1 LVQLTSGANEGKG
14 QSVTACSPCE
24 PGRAESHGFEY
35 KRNGTLSLF
44 AALNTATGEVFTV
57 TGFRDYDRV
66 TVWDGLVQTHRAAQR
81 ETLIDEAGRL
91 ERFLLETSRGQID
104 EDLYRFVAS
113 VAGKQAA
120 RK

>member
-1 LVQLTSGANEGKG
+1 MSLAGDRTRLGTS
-14 QSVTACSPCE
+14 
-24 PGRAESHGFEY
+24 
-35 KRNGTLSLF
+35 
-44 AALNTATGEVFTV
+44 ATGNLGEFLTRFGVLKKSPTNRKLYEGIGYRGFTV
-57 TGFRDYDRV
+57 IGFRDYDRA
-66 TVWDGLVQTHRAAQR
+66 TVWDGLVQTHRAAER

-113 VAGKQAA
+113 VAGKQAT